1 MMYLNDTE
9 IHIRQGEMVF
19 DTVSRNV
26 HTVLGS
32 CIAITMLHR
41 PTGTYAMCH
50 AMLPESASAPRST
63 QFNPFNYVD
72 SVAEIMVARFREA
85 GISVHELE
93 IKYFGGADMFE
104 GSSQSQNTVGKKN
117 IRMVHSVLHAYH
129 VHAAASDVGGV
140 RGRKIVFDTT
150 TGDVFVRKLRENDC
164 VA

>member
-19 DTVSRNV
+19 DNAPVNV

-32 CIAITMLHR
+32 CIAITMFHR

-50 AMLPESASAPRST
+50 AMLPESAAAPKST
-63 QFNPFNYVD
+63 QFNAFNYVD
-72 SVAEIMVARFREA
+72 SVTEIMLARFREE
-85 GISVHELE
+85 GISLYELE

-104 GSSQSQNTVGKKN
+104 GSARAHNTVGKKN
-117 IRMVHSVLHAYH
+117 IQMVHALFHTYRVQA
-129 VHAAASDVGGV
+129 VASDVGGV
-140 RGRKIVFDTT
+140 RGRKIVFDTE